1 MLRSN
6 GWMDGWML
14 NWNDL
19 PEGNQFSVLLY
30 VLQMIA
36 TLPCTSPL
44 HLQTLLIRT
53 GNRSVMS
60 TAVEA
65 DTGT

>member
-1 MLRSN
+1 MEGMLK
-6 GWMDGWML
+6 
-14 NWNDL
+14 L
-19 PEGNQFSVLLY
+19 PEGNQFSILLY

-44 HLQTLLIRT
+44 HLQTLLART
-53 GNRSVMS
+53 ENRSVMS